1 MKAFLAAA
9 LVALSLTACAS
20 GLSVSQRG
28 YVMCSG
34 YASVLSV
41 LAVEKRAGHLSAS
54 VITMVNKVRAQLNP
68 ICSLTVQSPAQL
80 DQLESGLK
88 SLMGATP

>member
-1 MKAFLAAA
+1 MKAFFAAA

-34 YASVLSV
+34 YASTLTV
-41 LAVEKRAGHLSAS
+41 LAAHKAELSAS
-54 VITMVNKVRAQLNP
+54 VIELVDKVRAELNP
-68 ICSLTVQSPAQL
+68 ICSLAVQSPAQL

-88 SLMGATP
+88 SLMGVTP